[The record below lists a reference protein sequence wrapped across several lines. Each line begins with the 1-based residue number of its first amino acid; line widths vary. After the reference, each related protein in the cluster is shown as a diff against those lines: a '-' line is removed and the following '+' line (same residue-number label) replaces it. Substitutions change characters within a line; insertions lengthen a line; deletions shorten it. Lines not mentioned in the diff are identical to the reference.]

1 MGEFA
6 KTKILNLINFLK
18 EKKKRSKKY
27 GFDQKSSQKLISMIG
42 EPLIKNQLQDMWD
55 ENFID
60 EEEMKK
66 SKKELAREVYDL
78 KFELDLKIKE
88 NEADKIK

>member
-1 MGEFA
+1 
-6 KTKILNLINFLK
+6 
-18 EKKKRSKKY
+18 
-27 GFDQKSSQKLISMIG
+27 
-42 EPLIKNQLQDMWD
+42 MWD

-66 SKKELAREVYDL
+66 SIKELAREVYDL